1 MLGVAEMI
9 TTEISFSWLHIVI
22 VVARVERGGRMFNVF
37 MKLMGFWRV
46 LLCRHLLND
55 ASNLGCSIGQCN
67 TAQSVG

>member
-9 TTEISFSWLHIVI
+9 TTEISWLHIII
-22 VVARVERGGRMFNVF
+22 VVARVERGGRMFNVHEID
-37 MKLMGFWRV
+37 GFWRV